1 MEGVVLAHPYTVYM
15 NSTKRNVS
23 LLAACQALLFT
34 NNSTLI
40 AINGLAGL
48 ALSPYAALATLPVTC
63 WVLGGAIG
71 TMPAS
76 LHMKRVGRQRGLT
89 SGTLWG
95 IVGALICAAA
105 IWMQSFWLLCFG
117 TLVFG
122 VYNAYGQ
129 YYRFAA
135 ADVAS
140 GDFKAIAISLVLA
153 GGLVGG
159 ILGPTSS
166 RWTIELL
173 APKFMGAYLVLI
185 GFALATMVLLR
196 FIRIP
201 TPSAAEQAAT
211 GRPLSVIAAQP
222 KFIVAVLAGAI
233 GYGVM
238 NFLMTSTPI
247 AMQVCGHPYSDA
259 AFVISSHII
268 GMFAPS
274 FVTGPLIKRVGVLP
288 VMFTGALFNFL
299 AIGIALSGIS
309 VGQFWWSLVLLG
321 VGWNFLYIGGTTLLT
336 ETYRPE
342 ERARAQGTNEQA
354 IFIMMAIS
362 SLSSGVTVT
371 QAGWERVNLFALPL
385 VAVVAVAIIWYALHS
400 RAQKAAA
407 A

>member
-1 MEGVVLAHPYTVYM
+1 MT
-15 NSTKRNVS
+15 STKRNVG

-48 ALSPYAALATLPVTC
+48 ALAPHVGLATLPVTC

-76 LHMKRVGRQRGLT
+76 LHMKRVGRQRGLST
-89 SGTLWG
+89 GTLWG
-95 IVGALICAAA
+95 IVGALICAGA
-105 IWMQSFWLLCFG
+105 IWAQSFWLLCFG

-140 GDFKAIAISLVLA
+140 ADFKAIAISLVLA

-159 ILGPTSS
+159 IVGPTSS
-166 RWTIELL
+166 RWTIDLL
-173 APKFMGAYLVLI
+173 GTKFMGAYLVLI
-185 GFALATMVLLR
+185 GFAVMTMLLLR
-196 FIRIP
+196 LIRIP
-201 TPSAAEQAAT
+201 TPSAAEQSAT
-211 GRPLSVIAAQP
+211 GRPLREIAAQP

-247 AMQVCGHPYSDA
+247 AMQVCGHPYGDA

-274 FVTGPLIKRVGVLP
+274 FVTGRLIRRLGVLP
-288 VMFTGALFNFL
+288 VLFAGALLNFA
-299 AIGIALSGIS
+299 AIGIALSGIG
-309 VGQFWWSLVLLG
+309 VAQFWWALVILG
-321 VGWNFLYIGGTTLLT
+321 VGWNFLYLGGTTLLT

-354 IFIMMAIS
+354 IFIMMTIS
-362 SLSSGVTVT
+362 SLSSGLTVT
-371 QAGWERVNLFALPL
+371 TAGWERVNLFALPL
-385 VAVVAVAIIWYALHS
+385 VAVVAIAIVWYALRE
-400 RAQKAAA
+400 RAHKAAA